1 MICQDFIP
9 SPPLREYIKNYHLRH
24 FVFSDGTCLPFKPYA
39 PRPEQ
44 TLAFYPRGYEFVE
57 FVATHKFIKRS
68 RSFVMGQYVERT
80 NRHLGT
86 ADFMV
91 FLIEFQPGVLYRITG
106 IPFYE
111 LTNTDIDAEA
121 IFSNQIRL
129 VNERL
134 NSTDN
139 YEEMIQIVEQFLL
152 RLVTNIKRDAHP
164 LDTVANLIVTQPQNT
179 QLVRLA
185 SEAFLCTRQFER
197 KFKERQGI
205 SPKLFSRIARLNKAI
220 RIKYNHPNEDWLS
233 VALDCGYHDYQH
245 LVKDFQ
251 DFTSATPNSY
261 FLEDN
266 KAPETF
272 FGLRDSSLL

>member
-1 MICQDFIP
+1 MICHDFLP
-9 SPPLREYIKNYHLRH
+9 SAPLRAYVKYYHLRH
-24 FVFSDGTCLPFKPYA
+24 FVFSDSTSLPFKPYA

-44 TLAFYPRGYEFVE
+44 TLCFYPRGYELVE
-57 FVATHKFIKRS
+57 YVTSKKMIKRP
-68 RSFVMGQYVERT
+68 RSFIMGQYVERT

-91 FLIEFQPGVLYRITG
+91 FLVEFQPGVLYRITG
-106 IPFYE
+106 IPFCE

-121 IFSNQIRL
+121 IFSNPIRL

-134 NSTDN
+134 NSTDS

-152 RLVTNIKRDAHP
+152 SLVCNMKRDVHA
-164 LDTVANLIVTQPQNT
+164 LDTVANLIVTHPQNT
-179 QLVRLA
+179 KIVQLARD
-185 SEAFLCTRQFER
+185 AFLCSRQFER
-197 KFKERQGI
+197 KFKERHGV

-220 RIKYNHPNEDWLS
+220 RIKYNHASEDWLS
-233 VALDCGYHDYQH
+233 IALDCGFHDYQH

-251 DFTSATPNSY
+251 DFTGVTPMIY